1 MIMSLNKEGMHM
13 ITQFRS
19 IASTKLF
26 ELPALVRRAWRLNRP
41 LTFTG
46 LLMLA
51 VFVGTLM
58 GLVLDPRVITGVP
71 AWLKPAKFAI
81 SIAIYSFTFIWIL
94 SFVRGHSRLVGVAAN
109 VTALAFLIEILIIVG
124 QAARGTTSHFNVGTP
139 LDAALF
145 GVMGVSI
152 VVLWLMGMLAALLLL
167 RQRLPNP
174 AFAWSLRL
182 GVVVSLVGMGLAFLM
197 TGPTPAQQAS
207 LAAGASPSIIG
218 AHSVGVPDGGPGLP
232 ILGWSTVGGDI
243 RVAHF
248 VGLHALQ
255 IVPLFGWL
263 VARSRVRWLS
273 MPRRVALVWIGGL
286 FYLGLTMLLLWQA
299 LRGQSVVAPDAT
311 TILAGSL
318 LVVASCIAA
327 VAIVVQA
334 RRHAPRA

>member
-1 MIMSLNKEGMHM
+1 M
-13 ITQFRS
+13 F
-19 IASTKLF
+19 
-26 ELPALVRRAWRLNRP
+26 VRRAWRLNRA

-51 VFVGTLM
+51 VFVGTLI
-58 GLVLDPRVITGVP
+58 GLALDPRVITGVT

-81 SIAIYSFTFIWIL
+81 SIAIYSFTFIWML
-94 SFVRGHSRLVGVAAN
+94 GFVQGHARLVGVAAN
-109 VTALAFLIEILIIVG
+109 MTALTFLIEILIIAG
-124 QAARGTTSHFNVGTP
+124 QAARGTSSHFNVRTP
-139 LDAALF
+139 FDAALF

-167 RQRLPNP
+167 RQRLPDP

-182 GVVVSLVGMGLAFLM
+182 GLLVSLVGMGLAFFM
-197 TGPTPAQQAS
+197 TGPTPAQQAA
-207 LAAGASPSIIG
+207 LAAGTSPSIIG

-263 VARSRVRWLS
+263 VARSRVRWLT
-273 MPRRVALVWIGGL
+273 MRRRIALVWIGGL

-299 LRGQSVVAPDAT
+299 LRGQSVVAPDAIT
-311 TILAGSL
+311 MLAGGVL
-318 LVVASCIAA
+318 IVASCVAA
-327 VAIVVQA
+327 AAIVVRA
-334 RRHAPRA
+334 RLYAPTPASVRQPSR